1 MEDLER
7 FIERFSGQNRAYG
20 TTQVVGLREDGKK
33 KVESYV
39 QHGEP
44 TVDLWQKHLDGEEP
58 SLGIIPITDDNTCRW
73 GCIDIDDYPLDLKA
87 VNSKIQEREFPLILC
102 RSKSGGAHLFL
113 FTTEHVPASL
123 MRIKLSE
130 MSASLGFA
138 SNEIFPKQSKI
149 LSERGDTGNFLNMPY
164 FGGESTTRYSL
175 NKAGEVNSLTQFL
188 DHSDEQQLTSEQLE
202 KFKVI
207 KNEGGVLKDGPPC
220 LQFLVTQGFPQ
231 GTRNNGLFN
240 LGIYA
245 KLSNSDNWEAKLEE
259 YNREFLSPP
268 LGSSEVL
275 TILKQLRTK
284 EYNYKCNDQPI
295 CAHCN
300 SGICKTRKFGISS
313 ATAMPSFGSLT
324 KQNSNP
330 PVWFLDVE
338 SIRLEMSTEDLQNQ
352 TRFQRVCMETIDKMP
367 PKMSERAWQGVIQ
380 NLLDN
385 VTIIEVPKDA
395 SIEGQF
401 QDLLEAFCTDRA
413 QAQIKEEILLGKPFV
428 EDNKIFFRLS
438 DLEAYLQRHNF
449 RLFTRPKITAR
460 LRDLGADHSGQ
471 NIKNRFVNLWSIP
484 TFSTQADPFD
494 LPDFSQQ
501 DPI

>member
-1 MEDLER
+1 VGELER
-7 FIERFSGQNRAYG
+7 FIERFSGLNRAYG
-20 TTQVVGLREDGKK
+20 TTAVVGLRDDGKK
-33 KVESYV
+33 KVDSFV

-44 TVDLWQKHLDGEEP
+44 TVELWQQHLEGKEP
-58 SLGIIPITDDNTCRW
+58 SLGIIPITDENTCRW
-73 GCIDIDDYPLDLKA
+73 GCIDIDDFSLDLKD

-113 FTTEHVPASL
+113 FIKGEVPASL
-123 MRIKLSE
+123 MRLKLSE

-138 SNEIFPKQSKI
+138 SSEIFPKQSSI
-149 LSERGDTGNFLNMPY
+149 LTERGDTGNFLNMPY
-164 FGGESTTRYSL
+164 FGGNNTTRYSL
-175 NKAGEVNSLTQFL
+175 NDKGESISLVDFL
-188 DHSDEQQLTSEQLE
+188 DLADNKQITEDGLVE
-202 KFKVI
+202 FKII
-207 KNEGGVLKDGPPC
+207 KNEKKVLNHGPPC

-245 KLSNSDNWEAKLEE
+245 KLSDSDNWEQKLEE
-259 YNREFLSPP
+259 YNREYLSPP

-275 TILKQLRTK
+275 TIIKQLKTK

-295 CAHCN
+295 CSHCN
-300 SGICKTRKFGISS
+300 SGVCKTRKFGISPT
-313 ATAMPSFGSLT
+313 AAMPSFGSLT
-324 KQNSNP
+324 KQNSSP

-338 SIRLEMSTEDLQNQ
+338 GNRLEMMTEDLQNQ
-352 TRFQRVCMETIDKMP
+352 TRFQKVCMEAIDKMP

-413 QAQIKEEILLGKPFV
+413 QAQTKDEILLGKPHT
-428 EDNKIFFRLS
+428 ENGKTYFRLS

-449 RLFTRPKITAR
+449 RQFTRPKITAR

-471 NIKNRFVNLWSIP
+471 NIKNRFVNLWAIP
-484 TFSTQADPFD
+484 TFSSQTDPFD
-494 LPDFSQQ
+494 LPDFSQE
-501 DPI
+501 DVI

>member
-1 MEDLER
+1 MGILER
-7 FIERFSGQNRAYG
+7 FIGRFSGLNRAYG
-20 TTQVVGLREDGKK
+20 TTSIVGFREDGKK
-33 KVESYV
+33 KAESFV

-44 TVDLWQKHLDGEEP
+44 TVDLWQKHLTGEEP

-73 GCIDIDDYPLDLKA
+73 GCIDIDDFTIDLRA

-102 RSKSGGAHLFL
+102 RSKSGGAHLFV
-113 FTTEHVPASL
+113 FTSEYVLASL
-123 MRIKLSE
+123 MRVKLAE
-130 MSASLGFA
+130 MSASLGYA
-138 SNEIFPKQSKI
+138 SHEIFPKQTEI
-149 LSERGDTGNFLNMPY
+149 LTERGDTGNFLNLPY
-164 FGGESTTRYSL
+164 FGGDNTTRYSL
-175 NKAGEVNSLTQFL
+175 DEKGETNTLEQFL
-188 DHSDEQQLTSEQLE
+188 DYADSKAVSLDELE
-202 KFKVI
+202 KFKVLT
-207 KNEGGVLKDGPPC
+207 KEDKGLKGGPPC
-220 LQFLVTQGFPQ
+220 LQYLVTQGFPQ

-245 KLSNSDNWEAKLEE
+245 KLSAPDDWEEKVEE
-259 YNREFLSPP
+259 FNREYLSPP
-268 LGSSEVL
+268 LAAAEVL

-295 CAHCN
+295 ASHCN
-300 SGICKTRKFGISS
+300 SGICKTRKFGISP

-324 KQNSNP
+324 KQNSSP

-338 SIRLEMSTEDLQNQ
+338 SHRLEMSTEDLQNQ

-367 PKMSERAWQGVIQ
+367 PKMSEKAWQGVIQ

-413 QAQIKEEILLGKPFV
+413 QAQTKDEILLGKPFI
-428 EDNKIFFRLS
+428 EDNKTFFRLS
-438 DLEAYLQRHNF
+438 ALEAYLQRHNF
-449 RLFTRPKITAR
+449 RHFSRPKITAR

-471 NIKNRFVNLWSIP
+471 NIKGRFVNLWSIP
-484 TFSTQADPFD
+484 SFTIQTDPFN
-494 LPDFSQQ
+494 LPDFTQN

>member
-1 MEDLER
+1 MGILER
-7 FIERFSGQNRAYG
+7 FVERFSGLNRAYG
-20 TTQVVGLREDGKK
+20 TTSVVGLREDGKK
-33 KVESYV
+33 KVDSFV

-44 TVDLWQKHLDGEEP
+44 TVDLWQKHLTGEEP

-73 GCIDIDDYPLDLKA
+73 GCIDIDDFTINLRA

-113 FTTEHVPASL
+113 FTADYVLASL
-123 MRIKLSE
+123 MRIKLAE
-130 MSASLGFA
+130 MSASLGYA
-138 SNEIFPKQSKI
+138 SHEIFPKQTEI
-149 LSERGDTGNFLNMPY
+149 LTERGDTGNFLNLPY
-164 FGGESTTRYSL
+164 FGGDNTTRYSL
-175 NKAGEVNSLTQFL
+175 DEKGETNTLEQFL
-188 DHSDEQQLTSEQLE
+188 DHVDSKQVSPEELE

-207 KNEGGVLKDGPPC
+207 TKEDKGLKGGPPC
-220 LQFLVTQGFPQ
+220 LQYLVTQGFPQ

-245 KLSNSDNWEAKLEE
+245 KLSAPDDWEGKVEE
-259 YNREFLSPP
+259 FNREYLSPP
-268 LGSSEVL
+268 LPAAEVL

-295 CAHCN
+295 ASHCN
-300 SGICKTRKFGISS
+300 SGICKTRKFGISP

-324 KQNSNP
+324 KQNSSP

-338 SIRLEMSTEDLQNQ
+338 SHRLEMSTEDLQNQ

-367 PKMSERAWQGVIQ
+367 PKMSEKAWQGVIQ

-413 QAQIKEEILLGKPFV
+413 QAQTKEEILLGKPYT
-428 EDNKIFFRLS
+428 EDNKTFFRLS

-449 RLFTRPKITAR
+449 RHFSRPKITAR
-460 LRDLGADHSGQ
+460 LRDLGAGHSGQ
-471 NIKNRFVNLWSIP
+471 NIKGRFVNLWSIP
-484 TFSTQADPFD
+484 SFNIQTDPFN
-494 LPDFSQQ
+494 LPDFSQE

>member
-1 MEDLER
+1 MTNLER
-7 FIERFSGQNRAYG
+7 FIERFSGLNRAYG
-20 TTQVVGLREDGKK
+20 TTEIVGLREDGKK
-33 KVESYV
+33 KVDSYIK
-39 QHGEP
+39 HGEP
-44 TVDLWQKHLDGEEP
+44 TVELWQKHLDGEEP

-73 GCIDIDDYPLDLKA
+73 GCIDIDDFTLDLK
-87 VNSKIQEREFPLILC
+87 VINSKIQEREFPLILC

-113 FTTEHVPASL
+113 FTKDYVLASL

-130 MSASLGFA
+130 VSASLGFA
-138 SNEIFPKQSKI
+138 SNEIFPKQTEI
-149 LSERGDTGNFLNMPY
+149 LSERGDTGNFLNLPY
-164 FGGESTTRYSL
+164 FGEDNTTRYSL
-175 NKAGEVNSLTQFL
+175 NKDGAVNTFEAFL
-188 DHSDEQQLTSEQLE
+188 DYADEKQLSLEELE

-207 KNEGGVLKDGPPC
+207 KNEKQVLKDGPPC
-220 LQFLVTQGFPQ
+220 LQFLITQGFPQ

-245 KLSNSDNWEAKLEE
+245 KLSNADNWEEKVEE
-259 YNREFLSPP
+259 YNREHLSPP
-268 LGSSEVL
+268 LPAAEVL

-295 CAHCN
+295 SSHCN
-300 SGICKTRKFGISS
+300 SGVCKTRKFGISP

-338 SIRLEMSTEDLQNQ
+338 NNRLEMATEDLQNQ

-367 PKMSERAWQGVIQ
+367 AKMSERAWQGVIQ

-401 QDLLEAFCTDRA
+401 RDLLEAFCTDRA
-413 QAQIKEEILLGKPFV
+413 QAQTKEEILLGKPYT
-428 EDNKIFFRLS
+428 EDNKTFFRLS

-449 RLFTRPKITAR
+449 RYFTRPKITAR
-460 LRDLGADHSGQ
+460 LRDLGASHSGQ
-471 NIKNRFVNLWSIP
+471 NIKNRFVNLWAVP
-484 TFSTQADPFD
+484 VFSAQIDPFN
-494 LPDFSQQ
+494 LPNFSKEDF
-501 DPI
+501 I